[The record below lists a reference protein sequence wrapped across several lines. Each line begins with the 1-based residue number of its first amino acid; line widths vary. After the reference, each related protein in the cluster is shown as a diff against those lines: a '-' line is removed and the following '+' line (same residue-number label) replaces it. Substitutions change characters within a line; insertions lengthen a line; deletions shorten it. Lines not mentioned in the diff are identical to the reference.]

1 MKPLYGKKAMPQK
14 RYTLP
19 DELARWVARVAKKQN
34 RSESSIVR
42 EALYAYRQAAAVLPA
57 KDAA

>member
-1 MKPLYGKKAMPQK
+1 MPQK

-19 DELARWVARVAKKQN
+19 DELAKWIAKRARAGG
-34 RSESSIVR
+34 RSESSVVR
-42 EALYAYRQAAAVLPA
+42 EALYTYRQSLEVPT